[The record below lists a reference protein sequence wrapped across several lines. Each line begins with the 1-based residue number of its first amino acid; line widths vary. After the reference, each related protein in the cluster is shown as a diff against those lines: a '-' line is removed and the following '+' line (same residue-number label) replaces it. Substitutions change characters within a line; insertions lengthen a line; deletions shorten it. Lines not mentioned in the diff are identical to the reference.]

1 MVWRKESKS
10 KLKLQEPESAES
22 EDEEDEDKVS
32 ADEAD
37 DDIPIRSDD
46 EEVTDNVK
54 SKLKDMS
61 VDYARGE
68 GAILSDSSSSEEESS
83 EDGKDYLFADL
94 FHNILVKRVLF

>member
-1 MVWRKESKS
+1 MKP
-10 KLKLQEPESAES
+10 QEPESDES
-22 EDEEDEDKVS
+22 EDEDDEDKLS

-37 DDIPIRSDD
+37 DDHIPIRSDD

-83 EDGKDYLFADL
+83 DDGKDFLFADL
-94 FHNILVKRVLF
+94 LFTVSW